1 MREGHRR
8 VPSADR
14 VTRSSV
20 YTKDLA
26 MALRLCLKRLFLLF
40 ACLFVLAARDAN
52 AGIGFQPVSGAELS
66 MTAEPAAP
74 GAPAIILYRQV
85 DRDDNSGVSHQDDY
99 LRIKILTEAGRSYA
113 DVEILF
119 IKGFLEVSDIH
130 ARSIAPDGSISNYEG
145 KVFEK
150 TIVKARGV
158 RYLAKVFTLP
168 NVQKGSIIEYYYRY
182 DFYDGLFN
190 SHWTLSDTLF
200 TKYAKFSLKS
210 YQYSG
215 IGIHWSWRSL
225 PPGTAAPAQGSD
237 KRIRLEAHNIP
248 AFETEDYMPPQEE
261 MKYRVNFIYFFGTP
275 EQNPVKFWM
284 DVGKARYERLNS
296 FLGKRGALQ
305 SVVAQTVLPS
315 DDSET
320 KLRKL
325 YARVQQLHNTSYEYS
340 KTAQEE
346 KRDTSKAN
354 KNIEDV
360 WKHGYGDGAEL
371 TWLYLGLVRE
381 AGFEAYGV
389 YVSDRMNYFFDPS
402 QMDASRLD
410 ANLVLVKLN
419 GKDIYC
425 DPGAAFAP
433 FGLVEW
439 YETGVQGLRLDQDGG
454 SWIRTPLPDSSVSQ
468 IIRKSEL
475 KANMDGDVE
484 GKLTVTFT
492 GLEASSRRTDQR
504 HEDDQARKK
513 YLEDVVKSYISA
525 DADVDLT
532 NQPDWT
538 SSSPQLVAEFKVK
551 IPGWMSSAGKRALL
565 PVGLFS
571 GTEKGLFDHA
581 DRVHPVYFEFP
592 FQKLDAI
599 TIELPEGMTIGN
611 LPAPAKTPVGTVSYS
626 LTADKDKNT
635 LHINR
640 VLRIDLLILSVDQ
653 YAQLRRFFQ
662 FVRSGDDA
670 QVMVLPQTAQ
680 ASK

>member
-1 MREGHRR
+1 
-8 VPSADR
+8 
-14 VTRSSV
+14 
-20 YTKDLA
+20 
-26 MALRLCLKRLFLLF
+26 MALRLCLNRLFLLF
-40 ACLFVLAARDAN
+40 ACFFVLSARDANAN

-113 DVEILF
+113 DVEIPF

-296 FLGKRGALQ
+296 FLGKRGACN
-305 SVVAQTVLPS
+305 PS
-315 DDSET
+315 S
-320 KLRKL
+320 RKR
-325 YARVQQLHNTSYEYS
+325 YRPAT
-340 KTAQEE
+340 
-346 KRDTSKAN
+346 
-354 KNIEDV
+354 
-360 WKHGYGDGAEL
+360 
-371 TWLYLGLVRE
+371 
-381 AGFEAYGV
+381 
-389 YVSDRMNYFFDPS
+389 
-402 QMDASRLD
+402 
-410 ANLVLVKLN
+410 
-419 GKDIYC
+419 
-425 DPGAAFAP
+425 
-433 FGLVEW
+433 
-439 YETGVQGLRLDQDGG
+439 
-454 SWIRTPLPDSSVSQ
+454 
-468 IIRKSEL
+468 IRKPSCASYTL
-475 KANMDGDVE
+475 ACSNCTIHLTSTARRRRRKSAIPQKQIKTSRTCGS
-484 GKLTVTFT
+484 TVT
-492 GLEASSRRTDQR
+492 AMAPNSRGC
-504 HEDDQARKK
+504 
-513 YLEDVVKSYISA
+513 
-525 DADVDLT
+525 
-532 NQPDWT
+532 T
-538 SSSPQLVAEFKVK
+538 S
-551 IPGWMSSAGKRALL
+551 GWFAK
-565 PVGLFS
+565 
-571 GTEKGLFDHA
+571 
-581 DRVHPVYFEFP
+581 
-592 FQKLDAI
+592 
-599 TIELPEGMTIGN
+599 
-611 LPAPAKTPVGTVSYS
+611 PA
-626 LTADKDKNT
+626 
-635 LHINR
+635 
-640 VLRIDLLILSVDQ
+640 
-653 YAQLRRFFQ
+653 LRR
-662 FVRSGDDA
+662 
-670 QVMVLPQTAQ
+670 MVSMFPIA
-680 ASK
+680 

>member
-1 MREGHRR
+1 
-8 VPSADR
+8 
-14 VTRSSV
+14 
-20 YTKDLA
+20 
-26 MALRLCLKRLFLLF
+26 
-40 ACLFVLAARDAN
+40 
-52 AGIGFQPVSGAELS
+52 
-66 MTAEPAAP
+66 
-74 GAPAIILYRQV
+74 
-85 DRDDNSGVSHQDDY
+85 
-99 LRIKILTEAGRSYA
+99 
-113 DVEILF
+113 
-119 IKGFLEVSDIH
+119 
-130 ARSIAPDGSISNYEG
+130 
-145 KVFEK
+145 
-150 TIVKARGV
+150 
-158 RYLAKVFTLP
+158 
-168 NVQKGSIIEYYYRY
+168 
-182 DFYDGLFN
+182 
-190 SHWTLSDTLF
+190 
-200 TKYAKFSLKS
+200 
-210 YQYSG
+210 
-215 IGIHWSWRSL
+215 
-225 PPGTAAPAQGSD
+225 
-237 KRIRLEAHNIP
+237 
-248 AFETEDYMPPQEE
+248 
-261 MKYRVNFIYFFGTP
+261 
-275 EQNPVKFWM
+275 
-284 DVGKARYERLNS
+284 
-296 FLGKRGALQ
+296 
-305 SVVAQTVLPS
+305 
-315 DDSET
+315 
-320 KLRKL
+320 
-325 YARVQQLHNTSYEYS
+325 
-340 KTAQEE
+340 
-346 KRDTSKAN
+346 
-354 KNIEDV
+354 
-360 WKHGYGDGAEL
+360 
-371 TWLYLGLVRE
+371 
-381 AGFEAYGV
+381 
-389 YVSDRMNYFFDPS
+389 MNYFFDPS

-468 IIRKSEL
+468 IIRKSAL

-525 DADVDLT
+525 GADVDLI

-592 FQKLDAI
+592 FQKSDDI

-640 VLRIDLLILSVDQ
+640 VLRVDLLILSVDQ

-670 QVMVLPQTAQ
+670 QVMVLSKTAQ